1 MKSFINIATV
11 CLGLAISFTA
21 HGQDGFKVNQED
33 SALLSQF
40 GLDSIQPIQKSTAAK
55 VRGEGGVA
63 RTNGFSFVS
72 GILVDPSTTSN
83 IFGLDANSAF
93 SLLTLEDPLRPA
105 DPVHQHQSQLELE
118 LSVDTYF
125 SNIIGGAGGA
135 AAAYFR

>member
-1 MKSFINIATV
+1 M
-11 CLGLAISFTA
+11 
-21 HGQDGFKVNQED
+21 
-33 SALLSQF
+33 
-40 GLDSIQPIQKSTAAK
+40 
-55 VRGEGGVA
+55 A

-72 GILVDPSTTSN
+72 GILVDSTTSN
-83 IFGLDANSAF
+83 IFSSDTNSAF

-118 LSVDTYF
+118 LSVDAYF